1 MGRVIAL
8 DLRLWFSNPNMFE
21 DDEIVQSLAP
31 TNGHFWPKADG
42 CFDIGE
48 RPLLMKVDTQNWRFR
63 ISSGERLLYP
73 QKQPFRC

>member
-31 TNGHFWPKADG
+31 TNGHFW
-42 CFDIGE
+42 
-48 RPLLMKVDTQNWRFR
+48 L
-63 ISSGERLLYP
+63 
-73 QKQPFRC
+73 